1 MKRGPRFLFR
11 GHRLLVDHRLR
22 DLGERSIG
30 CLFFVQRFL
39 KQEQART
46 QPQSSSSAQSAI
58 ADSGQS
64 RTVIP
69 THRGQRSGDRG
80 QLPVSV

>member
-39 KQEQART
+39 KQGRSLSQSEFLSPG
-46 QPQSSSSAQSAI
+46 PQLQIWAHHGQLFRRI
-58 ADSGQS
+58 ADSVP
-64 RTVIP
+64 VIADSC
-69 THRGQRSGDRG
+69 R
-80 QLPVSV
+80 